1 MAVMLQNI
9 HFRGALSGIASNLP
23 PVDVLH
29 LRAEAPGQQAQ
40 AHGHRGENESLARE
54 PIMIGQDQRQQEK
67 VPQATS
73 PATLFLA
80 VRSRPA
86 RYRDTT
92 TRSG

>member
-1 MAVMLQNI
+1 
-9 HFRGALSGIASNLP
+9 
-23 PVDVLH
+23 
-29 LRAEAPGQQAQ
+29 
-40 AHGHRGENESLARE
+40 
-54 PIMIGQDQRQQEK
+54 MIGQDQRQQEK

-92 TRSG
+92 ARSG